1 VFSADILCWGRD
13 TVANCKDLLEKNY
26 PDAGR
31 SQFLFLATHTHCA
44 PSVSYSAAKAIG
56 KADSGYIAMLEQK
69 ILSSVKDAAQNIRR
83 VSAVLYEG
91 KTRIA
96 VNRRLKT
103 GQGLIMAPNPSGP
116 KDNDIKLIE
125 FYAAEPGGAFR
136 EGETVA
142 VWACAACH
150 PTASNENR
158 VDREFLVRGLDYYLE
173 GSKASGAFLQGCCGD
188 VRPALIKDGEFFRGA
203 LDLESEELAR
213 RFAEELRSAKK
224 GAGTPLQFNSEY
236 LFSRSS
242 AELPFNPD
250 FPHKNRNDFVSRDDA
265 IGEWARRFS
274 DTPVPLSM
282 PMDLSLFNLSGEIAF
297 LFFSGE
303 IVSEYSLYCRELSGG
318 RVWAGAYADG
328 MTSYIPTAAQLKEG
342 GYEAYDAMFY
352 LMQPAPFA
360 ESSDLILREKI
371 KTTLAPLLLRPG
383 FPG

>member
-1 VFSADILCWGRD
+1 MGNTVLLGTSVADITPQKPVPLSGFGFRTGNFDSIRSPLSLRCFIFRYPSTDIVVFSADILCWGRD
-13 TVANCKDLLEKNY
+13 TVANCKALLEKNY

-44 PSVSYSAAKAIG
+44 PSVSYSAARAIG

-69 ILSSVKDAAQNIRR
+69 LLSSVKDAAQNIHR

-91 KTRIA
+91 KTGIA

-173 GSKASGAFLQGCCGD
+173 GSKASGAFL
-188 VRPALIKDGEFFRGA
+188 P
-203 LDLESEELAR
+203 
-213 RFAEELRSAKK
+213 
-224 GAGTPLQFNSEY
+224 
-236 LFSRSS
+236 SR
-242 AELPFNPD
+242 
-250 FPHKNRNDFVSRDDA
+250 
-265 IGEWARRFS
+265 
-274 DTPVPLSM
+274 
-282 PMDLSLFNLSGEIAF
+282 
-297 LFFSGE
+297 
-303 IVSEYSLYCRELSGG
+303 
-318 RVWAGAYADG
+318 
-328 MTSYIPTAAQLKEG
+328 
-342 GYEAYDAMFY
+342 
-352 LMQPAPFA
+352 
-360 ESSDLILREKI
+360 
-371 KTTLAPLLLRPG
+371 
-383 FPG
+383 